1 MAVENAFYEEVLQEA
16 LTERD
21 MELQERELPEINIG
35 EALPVTEGLDFA
47 LEYVDFG
54 VTDVVGSVKD
64 GIIGN
69 KTNSLKTIDSDIQW
83 FKAPV
88 AQWAKAATWTQQE
101 LEKIA
106 KLNINLQT
114 KKQDDLYANALS
126 TIQYAGYVG
135 HEDVKG
141 QEGLLT
147 GSGVQVIVES
157 TGKTIAAMTAEEF
170 ISMVL
175 TAYNVAW
182 AKSGYRIQPTHIA
195 MDAADFMLA
204 MQKFDTNSVI
214 VGVDLLPVSAM
225 DRIMAALRKASGND
239 NFSITFV
246 KVPSGFARG
255 IATGK
260 TRLAIYTYDED
271 YIEMKVHMPELLPVR
286 PRDLLTY
293 ECGYRSAFGGAM
305 WKQPQSAVY
314 VDYTTSPA
322 TQTLSA
328 PKAKSK

>member
-1 MAVENAFYEEVLQEA
+1 MPMESADFEEVLQEA

-21 MELQERELPEINIG
+21 MELQEKELPEINIG
-35 EALPVTEGLDFA
+35 EALPVKEGLDFSR
-47 LEYVDFG
+47 EYVDFG
-54 VTDVVGSVKD
+54 VSKAVGSVKD

-69 KTNSLKTIDSDIQW
+69 KTNSLKTIDSDIEW
-83 FKAPV
+83 LKAPV
-88 AQWAKAATWTQQE
+88 GQWAKAATWTQQE

-106 KLNINLQT
+106 RLNINLQS

-135 HEDVKG
+135 HQGVKG

-147 GSGVQVIVES
+147 GTGVQIIIDAS
-157 TGKTIAAMTAEEF
+157 GKTIAELTSDEF
-170 ISMVL
+170 VKLVL
-175 TAYNVAW
+175 DAYNVAW
-182 AKSGYRIQPTHIA
+182 RKSGYRIQPTHIA
-195 MDAADFMLA
+195 MDASDFMLA
-204 MQKFDTNSVI
+204 MQKFDPNPI
-214 VGVDLLPVSAM
+214 VVGTDLLPIAAM

-246 KVPSGFARG
+246 KVPSNYAVG
-255 IATGK
+255 IKTGK
-260 TRLAIYTYDED
+260 TRMAIYTYEAD
-271 YIEMKVHMPELLPVR
+271 YVEMEVHMPELLAVR

-314 VDYTTSPA
+314 VDYKSSPA
-322 TQTLSA
+322 E
-328 PKAKSK
+328 